1 VPGII
6 VFHSLAE
13 AVRMGFRIYDRIPD
27 GYLVQRETEGGRAL
41 ALVVERDSSAGRN
54 KSQLATDGFERL

>member
-6 VFHSLAE
+6 VFHTLAE
-13 AVRMGFRIYDRIPD
+13 AVRMGFRIYDRVPD

-41 ALVVERDSSAGRN
+41 AIVVERGSSASGTD
-54 KSQLATDGFERL
+54 KSQLLADGFKR